1 MKWII
6 AVLLGLILD
15 RIFGDPEG
23 MPHPVIYMGKM
34 ISVLEKGI
42 RKQRLISLKVGG
54 FVLAFGVPVTVGI
67 IIHIFLRLGMF
78 LQPILYWMIF
88 LFFLTTGLAT
98 RCLKEE
104 AMKVY
109 DQLESKNLKVARLR
123 LSYLV
128 GRNTE
133 ELSEE
138 EVVKATVETVS
149 ENTIDGV
156 LAPLFYIFLGI
167 SLGLPLELLW
177 MYKAVNTLD
186 SMVGYIQEPYKD
198 IGYASAKMDDFVN
211 LIPARLGS
219 LLMLIFGAVGKAE
232 FTRGLVTFR
241 RDRREHKSPNA
252 GHPEAVVAGI
262 LGIQLGGTHRYF
274 GEVLEKPTI
283 GKLERKAELLD
294 IPRAA
299 SIMYRAQ
306 YGFFGLWVIVYAL
319 VLTVGAVR

>member
-1 MKWII
+1 MEWII
-6 AVLLGLILD
+6 VVFLAVMLD
-15 RIFGDPEG
+15 RIFGDPAG
-23 MPHPVIYMGKM
+23 MPHPVIYIGKL
-34 ISVLEKGI
+34 ISAIEKGI
-42 RKQRLISLKVGG
+42 RKQRLFSLKVGG
-54 FVLAFGVPVTVGI
+54 FILAIGVPLIVGLVI
-67 IIHIFLRLGMF
+67 QVLLLLGD
-78 LQPILYWMIF
+78 ILHPMIYWGIT
-88 LFFLTTGLAT
+88 LYFLTTGLAP
-98 RCLKEE
+98 RCLKDEG
-104 AMKVY
+104 MKVF
-109 DQLESKNLKVARLR
+109 DQLKRKNLKEARLR

-186 SMVGYIQEPYKD
+186 SMVGYIQEPYKN
-198 IGYASAKMDDFVN
+198 IGYASAKLDDLVN

-219 LLMLIFGAVGKAE
+219 LLMLVFGAVSIEE
-232 FTRGLVTFR
+232 FSHGLSTFR
-241 RDRREHKSPNA
+241 RDRYAHKSPNA
-252 GHPEAVVAGI
+252 GHPESVVAGI

-283 GKLERKAELLD
+283 GISGRKAVLQD

-306 YGFFGLWVIVYAL
+306 YGFLVIWVIGYV
-319 VLTVGAVR
+319 VMM

>member
-1 MKWII
+1 MDWMIVVFL
-6 AVLLGLILD
+6 AVVLD
-15 RIFGDPEG
+15 RIFGDPAG
-23 MPHPVIYMGKM
+23 MPHPVIYIGKM
-34 ISVLEKGI
+34 ISVVEKGI
-42 RKQRLISLKVGG
+42 RKQQLVSLKVGG
-54 FVLAFGVPVTVGI
+54 FILAMGVPVTVGVVIHSLLLLGDLLHPI
-67 IIHIFLRLGMF
+67 IYWGIT
-78 LQPILYWMIF
+78 LY
-88 LFFLTTGLAT
+88 FLTTGLAT
-98 RCLKEE
+98 QCLKEE
-104 AMKVY
+104 AIKVY
-109 DQLESKNLKVARLR
+109 DHLKRKNLKEARLR

-177 MYKAVNTLD
+177 IYKAVNTLD

-198 IGYASAKMDDFVN
+198 IGYASAKLDDFIN

-219 LLMLIFGAVGKAE
+219 LLMLSFGVVSKEE
-232 FTRGLVTFR
+232 FSQGLITFR
-241 RDRREHKSPNA
+241 RDRLAHKSPNS
-252 GHPEAVVAGI
+252 GHPESVVAGI

-283 GKLERKAELLD
+283 GIPKRKAELQH

-306 YGFFGLWVIVYAL
+306 YGFL
-319 VLTVGAVR
+319 VLCIIAYVLIMQ